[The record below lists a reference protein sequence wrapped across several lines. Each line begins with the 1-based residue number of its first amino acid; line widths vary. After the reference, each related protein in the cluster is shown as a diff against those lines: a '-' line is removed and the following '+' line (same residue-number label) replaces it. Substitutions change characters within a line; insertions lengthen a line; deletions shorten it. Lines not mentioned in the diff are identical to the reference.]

1 MKCAALN
8 LCVSTVENGRLAL
21 IIDPSVIAQE
31 EPCLYLE
38 DGRLLEDPVS
48 DFFVSFYMP
57 IKRALMARLKAGS

>member
-1 MKCAALN
+1 MKRAALN
-8 LCVSTVENGRLAL
+8 LRVSTVENGRLAL

-48 DFFVSFYMP
+48 E
-57 IKRALMARLKAGS
+57 IGRAHV